1 MCGAM
6 SLIYIPPGHVWLIEM
21 AVAVAHLCYPE
32 RWVQNEM
39 MPNEEEFWDGIV
51 TGRYKSEGI
60 RYILE
65 DRYRNVDWSVLSP
78 QTCRYYAYDQALQVL
93 QLFLAEGAIHAKFVD
108 DDNQG
113 AIDHIRGESFRT
125 DDGQTI
131 LVRGYAFLA
140 DSPEKRRYIFVNEDH
155 VIRLLRQMGSLK
167 FDPDER
173 NTKQNSEATPNLAEP
188 SSFPTAKGLQSY
200 EAARKAPERA
210 GRKTTAVMLAVDALW
225 LIGIPKGLAV
235 KERDRQIRK
244 WAEQNGHSVPTPR
257 TISRFIKQ

>member
-1 MCGAM
+1 M

-32 RWVQNEM
+32 RWGQNKL
-39 MPNEEEFWDGIV
+39 MPNEKEFWDGIV

-65 DRYRNVDWSVLSP
+65 DRYRDVDWSVLSP

-93 QLFLAEGAIHAKFVD
+93 QVFLAEGAIQAKFVD

-125 DDGQTI
+125 EDGKTI

-140 DSPEKRRYIFVNEDH
+140 DSPEKRRYIFVNEND
-155 VIRLLRQMGSLK
+155 VIRMLRKMGALR
-167 FDPDER
+167 FDPDGPS
-173 NTKQNSEATPNLAEP
+173 TKQNSEANPHSAEP
-188 SSFPTAKGLQSY
+188 SSFPTAKGPQSY
-200 EAARKAPERA
+200 EATGKVRESA
-210 GRKTTAVMLAVDALW
+210 GRKTTAVKLAVDALW
-225 LIGIPKGLAV
+225 PAGIPRGLAV

-244 WAEQNGHSVPTPR
+244 WAEQNGHSIPTSR